1 MTYITKQD
9 NFYHIYPLGALG
21 APQENDY
28 QSPPQSRLLG
38 LIPHLDHAASLGTT
52 AIYLGPV
59 FESSTHGYDT
69 ADFFRVDRRLGT
81 NADLTAF
88 AQAAQ
93 DRGLKFVLDAV
104 FNHVGREF
112 WAFRDL
118 LANGA
123 ASPYRDWFSGVN
135 FQYTS
140 PYNDPFS
147 YDCWQGHAALVK
159 LNLANPAV
167 RQHLFDAIRFWRQ
180 HFGISG
186 LRLDA
191 ADSLSFEFMQ
201 AMRSFIEAEDPQLW
215 LMGEVIHGDY
225 RRWANPAMLH
235 STTNYE
241 LYKSTWSA
249 INDANFF
256 ELAYSLNRQFGEGG
270 IYRDLDLYSFLDNHD
285 VSRIA
290 SQLKNPANLWLAYTL
305 LYTMPGIPALYYGS
319 EFGLEGRK
327 TDNDWNLRPAFDPGH
342 SSAQAPYPQR
352 ASLIEHIRSLIRL
365 RRQLPALTQG
375 SYRQLSVSAQQF
387 AFLRW
392 QDQQRVIVAA
402 NSSSEELTLKI
413 QLPAQFKAVY
423 KNVLNGDS
431 ITQMLSDGSMELHL
445 YPHYAAVL
453 AGT

>member
-1 MTYITKQD
+1 M
-9 NFYHIYPLGALG
+9 
-21 APQENDY
+21 
-28 QSPPQSRLLG
+28 
-38 LIPHLDHAASLGTT
+38 
-52 AIYLGPV
+52 
-59 FESSTHGYDT
+59 
-69 ADFFRVDRRLGT
+69 
-81 NADLTAF
+81 TAF

-93 DRGLKFVLDAV
+93 DRGLKLVLDAV

-201 AMRSFIEAEDPQLW
+201 AMRNFIEAEDPQLW

-249 INDANFF
+249 LNDANFF

-290 SQLKNPANLWLAYTL
+290 SQLKNPANLWLAYAL

-342 SSAQAPYPQR
+342 YSAQAPYPQR

-365 RRQLPALTQG
+365 RRQLPALNQG

-413 QLPAQFKAVY
+413 QLPAQFRAVY